1 MAIPLTMGRGAGKIQ
16 CFVKFKTSIEYFL
29 EPYTTLFYDPLQAHN
44 SVHFELTLRHVALY
58 NNYF

>member
-1 MAIPLTMGRGAGKIQ
+1 MGRAAGRYNFLSI
-16 CFVKFKTSIEYFL
+16 CKTSIEYFL